1 MKKLLLLCACLLA
14 LASPLRSVAGPPAD
28 IVVVRI
34 YEGSSTTI
42 IITRGEG
49 KSEKIE
55 LVNGT
60 NDKKLTQA
68 SEGYYKVFERLY
80 QEGYTVQSTFST
92 VFNANIGFTT
102 LLFVKAH

>member
-1 MKKLLLLCACLLA
+1 MKKLFLLCACLLA
-14 LASPLRSVAGPPAD
+14 LVTQPCAAAVPPE

-34 YEGSSTTI
+34 YEGIHTVI

-55 LVNGT
+55 VENGT
-60 NDKKLTQA
+60 TDKRLIQA
-68 SEGYYKVFERLY
+68 NEGYYKVLEQLY

-92 VFNANIGFTT
+92 LYNTNVGFTT
-102 LLFVKAH
+102 LLFAKMH

>member
-14 LASPLRSVAGPPAD
+14 LASPLRAAVSPPD
-28 IVVVRI
+28 IIIVRI
-34 YEGSSTTI
+34 YEGRKTTI

-49 KSEKIE
+49 KSEKVE
-55 LVNGT
+55 VENGFT
-60 NDKKLTQA
+60 DKKLTQA

-92 VFNANIGFTT
+92 VYDATSGFTT
-102 LLFVKAH
+102 VLFVKAH

>member
-1 MKKLLLLCACLLA
+1 MKKGFFLCACLLA
-14 LASPLRSVAGPPAD
+14 LATRPAAAAVPPE

-34 YEGSSTTI
+34 YEGSHTVI

-55 LVNGT
+55 LENGT
-60 NDKKLTQA
+60 TDKRLTRG
-68 SEGYYKVFERLY
+68 SEGYYKVFEQLY

-92 VFNANIGFTT
+92 LYDANQGFTT

>member
-1 MKKLLLLCACLLA
+1 MKKLFLLCACLLI
-14 LASPLRSVAGPPAD
+14 LAAPLRAVVAPPE
-28 IVVVRI
+28 IIVVRI
-34 YEGSSTTI
+34 YEGRKTII

-55 LVNGT
+55 VENGLT
-60 NDKKLTQA
+60 DKKLMEA

-92 VFNANIGFTT
+92 VYDASLGFTT
-102 LLFVKAH
+102 VLFAKAH